1 MGGNNWS
8 STSWGS
14 WQTASY
20 TGTVDNTG
28 GGAFSG
34 SGNSVT
40 AGANSSTSSRSGNLR
55 LSQTR
60 SGIQE
65 NGNSW
70 PSPSNINV
78 PLNQSVRLGNLHFVV
93 ASVNTPDTWDIEI
106 TIKDGSNSI
115 QWLTLNGVFVG
126 QETTEQI
133 PIGNFNIE
141 GHLYG
146 EPTKTV
152 NISPYSGYLS
162 GNTININVSVPY

>member
-1 MGGNNWS
+1 M
-8 STSWGS
+8 
-14 WQTASY
+14 
-20 TGTVDNTG
+20 
-28 GGAFSG
+28 
-34 SGNSVT
+34 
-40 AGANSSTSSRSGNLR
+40 RLKK
-55 LSQTR
+55 LSQNKNKE
-60 SGIQE
+60 I
-65 NGNSW
+65 GNKSYLFLY
-70 PSPSNINV
+70 V

-106 TIKDGSNSI
+106 TIKDGSNNSI

>member
-1 MGGNNWS
+1 M
-8 STSWGS
+8 
-14 WQTASY
+14 
-20 TGTVDNTG
+20 
-28 GGAFSG
+28 
-34 SGNSVT
+34 
-40 AGANSSTSSRSGNLR
+40 SSRSGNLR

-93 ASVNTPDTWDIEI
+93 ASVNTPNTWDIEI
-106 TIKDGSNSI
+106 TIKYGSNSI

-146 EPTKTV
+146 EPTKLSLIH
-152 NISPYSGYLS
+152 ISEPTRRS
-162 GNTININVSVPY
+162 

>member
-1 MGGNNWS
+1 MHPDLKEHIEINKKRDRYYSISLN
-8 STSWGS
+8 
-14 WQTASY
+14 
-20 TGTVDNTG
+20 
-28 GGAFSG
+28 F
-34 SGNSVT
+34 
-40 AGANSSTSSRSGNLR
+40 
-55 LSQTR
+55 
-60 SGIQE
+60 IK
-65 NGNSW
+65 
-70 PSPSNINV
+70 NIIV

-106 TIKDGSNSI
+106 TIKDGNNNSI

>member
-1 MGGNNWS
+1 MEFFNNIIK
-8 STSWGS
+8 GLEVILVL
-14 WQTASY
+14 Y
-20 TGTVDNTG
+20 
-28 GGAFSG
+28 FSL
-34 SGNSVT
+34 T
-40 AGANSSTSSRSGNLR
+40 L
-55 LSQTR
+55 
-60 SGIQE
+60 
-65 NGNSW
+65 
-70 PSPSNINV
+70 NV